1 MKAKSIKGNT
11 PEEIKTALL
20 QSISA
25 AFKPTL
31 AIVFISINNDS
42 EEVNRLLDE
51 MGIRV
56 FGATSSGEF
65 IDEEIS
71 HGAIAILLMD
81 MNPAHFKILLHD
93 YRDKDPEEIARQMAA
108 EAKTTCQNPSFIVSV
123 SIHAREETELFL
135 GEPLIKAIESVTGK
149 ETVIWGGRAGDD
161 FAFNETIVF
170 TNQLSTK
177 RGIIMLVLD
186 GDKILIKGAAASGQK
201 PVGTEKII
209 TKAIGN
215 SIYELDHQPAA
226 DIVLKYLGLNLTPD
240 EAEVFYPAEGLA
252 ICVSRDKGDPVMRG
266 VGMFNWKTRSFHVLG
281 NIHEGEKIR
290 LTLPPDFQVI
300 DEVNENAE
308 KIKLDEMPDADAL
321 VMFSCV
327 GRLGQFGPL
336 IGDEIEGVRKAFNV
350 PMVGFFT
357 YGEFGRTKN
366 GNNDFHASTCCWVA
380 LKEK

>member
-20 QSISA
+20 QSVSA

-31 AIVFISINNDS
+31 AIVFISINNDA

-51 MGIRV
+51 MGIQV

-65 IDEEIS
+65 IDGEIS

-93 YRDKDPEEIARQMAA
+93 YRDKDPEEIARKMAA
-108 EAKTTCQNPSFIVSV
+108 EAKATFKNPSFIVSV

-149 ETVIWGGRAGDD
+149 ETIIWGGRAGDD

-170 TNQLSTK
+170 TNQLFTK
-177 RGIIMLVLD
+177 RGIIMLVMD

-240 EAEVFYPAEGLA
+240 ESEVFYPAEGLA
-252 ICVSRDKGDPVMRG
+252 LCVSRDKGDPVMRG
-266 VGMFNWKTRSFHVLG
+266 VGM
-281 NIHEGEKIR
+281 
-290 LTLPPDFQVI
+290 
-300 DEVNENAE
+300 
-308 KIKLDEMPDADAL
+308 
-321 VMFSCV
+321 
-327 GRLGQFGPL
+327 
-336 IGDEIEGVRKAFNV
+336 
-350 PMVGFFT
+350 
-357 YGEFGRTKN
+357 
-366 GNNDFHASTCCWVA
+366 
-380 LKEK
+380 